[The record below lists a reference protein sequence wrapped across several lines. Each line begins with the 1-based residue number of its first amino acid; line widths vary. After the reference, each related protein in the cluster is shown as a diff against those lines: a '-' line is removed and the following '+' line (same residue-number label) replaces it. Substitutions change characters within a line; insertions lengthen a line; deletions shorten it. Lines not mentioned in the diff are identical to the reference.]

1 MPALADKL
9 SNDIGTIFNAVW
21 NIRDGTAVPTTADV
35 ALANGAVKLQ
45 AVFLYADLFHSTELQ
60 RKHDNRMVA
69 KIVRAY
75 LSSMTQLVKSHS
87 GEVRSFDGDRVMG
100 VFLGDA
106 KNSNAA
112 KCALKMKYTV
122 DKILRPKAETKFTS
136 LTTTGFTLR
145 HCAGVAS
152 SEVLVVRGG
161 VRGSNDL
168 VFIGSAPNIAAKLS
182 AMRTTPFHTWIT
194 HQVYGKLNAEAKYGG
209 ASKQNMWTSAT
220 QTLAGE
226 AWSLYKSSWHWAP

>member
-1 MPALADKL
+1 VASADKL
-9 SNDIGTIFNAVW
+9 ETDIGTIFNAVW
-21 NIRDGTAVPTTADV
+21 NIREGTVVPKTDDV

-45 AVFLYADLFHSTELQ
+45 AVFLYADLVHSTELQ
-60 RKHDNRMVA
+60 RKFDNRMVA

-75 LSSMTQLVKSHS
+75 LSSMSQLIKTHG

-100 VFLGDA
+100 VFIGDA

-112 KCALKMKYTV
+112 KCGLKMKYAV
-122 DKILRPKAETKFTS
+122 DKILRPKAEAKFSS
-136 LTTTGFTLR
+136 LTTKLFKIR
-145 HCAGVAS
+145 HCAGIAR

-182 AMRTTPFHTWIT
+182 ALRTTPYNTWIA
-194 HQVYGKLNAEAKYGG
+194 HNVYSMLNDEAKYGG
-209 ASKQNMWTSAT
+209 SPRQNMWTSAT
-220 QTLAGE
+220 RTLAGE
-226 AWSLYKSSWHWAP
+226 EWSLYKSRWHWKP